1 MRREGSLGIGLLLRA
16 CTVAALALGGGV
28 GCGAASHRA
37 ATTEHRARGPA
48 ASAATPVP
56 SSSTK
61 LLGQR
66 IMVGIDG
73 TQADPGLLARV
84 REGRVGAVILFSRN
98 IVSPAQVS
106 ALTAALQLAAHRGG
120 NPPLLIAVDQEGGQV
135 RRFASGPPSLSP
147 PQIAATA
154 SAAVAFRQ
162 GQATGR
168 YLKAL
173 GVNMDLAPVLD
184 VPTFTGAFISRQ
196 GRAFSFSSAAVAQ
209 YATQFALGMQA
220 TRVAATGK
228 HFPGLGS
235 AGVDTDDQLDELHPT
250 TPQLANA
257 LAPYEA
263 LIPRGLDAVMLS
275 IAGFSFYDPSGTPA
289 ALSQP
294 IVSGLLRGRLKFG
307 GVTITDSLGAS
318 TGHDEITAGVLAAQ
332 AGADMLLYTDSAAGV
347 LSALRQALS
356 SGSIARGDA
365 EAAYRRIVALKSR
378 VADG

>member
-1 MRREGSLGIGLLLRA
+1 
-16 CTVAALALGGGV
+16 
-28 GCGAASHRA
+28 
-37 ATTEHRARGPA
+37 
-48 ASAATPVP
+48 
-56 SSSTK
+56 
-61 LLGQR
+61 
-66 IMVGIDG
+66 MVGIDG
-73 TQADPGLLARV
+73 TQADPGVLARV
-84 REGRVGAVILFSRN
+84 REGRVGAVILFPRN

-106 ALTAALQLAAHRGG
+106 ALTAALQVAAHQGG

-168 YLKAL
+168 
-173 GVNMDLAPVLD
+173 
-184 VPTFTGAFISRQ
+184 
-196 GRAFSFSSAAVAQ
+196 
-209 YATQFALGMQA
+209 
-220 TRVAATGK
+220 
-228 HFPGLGS
+228 
-235 AGVDTDDQLDELHPT
+235 
-250 TPQLANA
+250 
-257 LAPYEA
+257 
-263 LIPRGLDAVMLS
+263 IPRGLDAVMLS
-275 IAGFSFYDPSGTPA
+275 IGGFSFYDPSGTPA